1 MIPESA
7 PVKQKVI
14 DNIFHPPARKHRPD
28 RAMKANLE
36 DIARAAGVSKMTVSR
51 VLRGGS
57 GFSNQTRDKV
67 MKLAASMG
75 YVPNRLA
82 AAFGSDQAS
91 TLVGMC
97 VPRLTSGLFGQ
108 VLDGVDRAL
117 SRLGYQLMIG
127 ANNHSADEEE
137 AWVRQV
143 IAWRPAGLILSGR
156 THTPGTVDLLRGAT
170 GPVVEIWD
178 LTTSPIDMSV
188 GFSHF
193 DCGVEMAQFL
203 LRRGRR
209 RAGYVGAL
217 ARADVMGAAR
227 LEGFEATLARA
238 GQPLIA
244 REVLHDTPSFYA
256 GYYGL
261 ETLLA
266 RQAGQDKAG
275 LDVVYFHNDE
285 MAIGGLAY
293 AQTRGFRVPEDLGIA
308 GWGGMEAASILP
320 RRLTTTVVPT
330 TAIGKAAAEALVA
343 RLTGEPGQDVTVVPT
358 RLEPGETG

>member
-1 MIPESA
+1 
-7 PVKQKVI
+7 
-14 DNIFHPPARKHRPD
+14 
-28 RAMKANLE
+28 MKANLG

-57 GFSNQTRDKV
+57 GFSDETRDRVTKIAET
-67 MKLAASMG
+67 LG

-82 AAFGSDQAS
+82 AAFGADQAT

-97 VPRLTSGLFGQ
+97 VPRLTSGLFGH

-117 SRLGYQLMIG
+117 SRFGYQLMIG

-137 AWVRQV
+137 AWLRQAV
-143 IAWRPAGLILSGR
+143 TWRPAGLILSGR
-156 THTPGTVDLLRGAT
+156 SHTAGTVELLRNAAA
-170 GPVVEIWD
+170 PVVEIWD

-193 DCGVEMAQFL
+193 DCGAEMGQFL

-227 LEGFEATLARA
+227 LDGFEAALARA
-238 GQPLIA
+238 GHPLA
-244 REVLHDTPSFYA
+244 DREALHDAPGFYA

-261 ETLLA
+261 ETLLS
-266 RQAGQDKAG
+266 RRTD

-293 AQTRGFRVPEDLGIA
+293 AQARGLRVPEDLGIA
-308 GWGGMEAASILP
+308 GWGGMEAAAILP

-343 RLTGEPGQDVTVVPT
+343 RLRGELGQEITVIPT
-358 RLEPGETG
+358 RLVPGETG